1 MKELILLLLLLLTIP
16 VSANEKCPC
25 PDEFLAKYECEQGHW
40 TFTEGQDI
48 IALTGNCQE
57 VNWASDVE
65 ISCVMGKAG
74 QDCAQY
80 AGGYSGII
88 MAGEHDLSHLNFCKE
103 KATLVSLIHFGGHQ
117 ENQSEEDMVPIIT
130 ISWIFFTMLF
140 ILIELIRR
148 RTK

>member
-1 MKELILLLLLLLTIP
+1 MWEGYYVPILTLTWLH
-16 VSANEKCPC
+16 
-25 PDEFLAKYECEQGHW
+25 PDSYPLSG
-40 TFTEGQDI
+40 
-48 IALTGNCQE
+48 
-57 VNWASDVE
+57 
-65 ISCVMGKAG
+65 
-74 QDCAQY
+74 CAQY

-148 RTK
+148 HTK